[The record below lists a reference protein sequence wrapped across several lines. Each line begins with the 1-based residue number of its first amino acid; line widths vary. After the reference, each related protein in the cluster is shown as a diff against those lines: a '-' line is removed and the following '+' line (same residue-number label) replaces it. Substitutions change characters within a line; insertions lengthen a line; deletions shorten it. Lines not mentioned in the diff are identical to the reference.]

1 MTLPSQKHYFVRRTK
16 GPHETYIQQVAGVI
30 QNLPEKRE
38 KGALPKAAE
47 QKLSSAF
54 FFVLFRGNFLS
65 IQPYGGILTT
75 NTA

>member
-1 MTLPSQKHYFVRRTK
+1 MKKADGS
-16 GPHETYIQQVAGVI
+16 YIQQLTDPN
-30 QNLPEKRE
+30 QDLPEKRE
-38 KGALPKAAE
+38 KGAPPKAAE